1 MSEEYDGYRQMVG
14 ELSESGFSPSQSE
27 GLVKMFARTFER
39 VRAENKAE
47 HERTRGEL
55 REELNRYR
63 EEDKEERE
71 RIRLEDKD
79 ERERIRRED
88 REERENLRRE
98 DREERLNFR
107 KEIREELQSF
117 RQEDRED
124 RTWLQNR
131 LDGVIAAQTRWMI
144 ATLCTIILTG
154 IGALVAYVLT
164 NVRTIGLS

>member
-47 HERTRGEL
+47 HELTRGEL

-63 EEDKEERE
+63 EEDKG
-71 RIRLEDKD
+71 

-88 REERENLRRE
+88 REDHLR
-98 DREERLNFR
+98 
-107 KEIREELQSF
+107 
-117 RQEDRED
+117 
-124 RTWLQNR
+124 LQNR
-131 LDGVIAAQTRWMI
+131 LDSVISAQTRWII

-164 NVRTIGLS
+164 NIRTIGLS